1 MGAVQQQHD
10 RDEWYLALGGKR
22 YGPYPFAVL
31 VQAVKKEIVGKDDL
45 LWRAGWGSWQSAHS
59 VAGLFPSPEL
69 APPVEVSPP
78 TKPEAARLTGEA
90 SHPAVAEPGPQSA
103 SDSLRSEGDPL
114 RSKRDSLRSER
125 DSLHCERDSLHSE
138 GDFSRSESGDAE
150 HHQPAQECESTSS
163 IDNPQQENASVLI
176 AGESDT
182 NGTEVLETADRV
194 LELKKVGKLHGS
206 EPAVRA
212 LVDVDLRVERGE
224 WLSVTGP
231 SGAGKSTL
239 LHVIGCLD
247 RPTSGTFLLDDID
260 TAKLSDDERAGLRSQ
275 RIGFVFQS
283 FCLLPYRTVLE
294 NVMLA
299 EVYGKQSHRGRELR
313 ARAAIERVGLSH
325 RADFLPTK
333 LSGGEQ
339 QRVAIARALVGSP
352 SLLLCD
358 EPTGNLDSTTS
369 ASILDLFAKLN
380 QEGLTLVVVTH
391 DQNVA
396 NRAGRRVHIID
407 GKLTDV
413 TDGEI
418 ARKEAFGSTT
428 SSPSRTKT
436 SRSGMTIRDLL
447 NEALAGML
455 ARPGRMMLTVLG
467 VVIGLT
473 ALVATMGLTRTAGN
487 RIISQ
492 FDQVAATELFVTARP
507 GIRGIV
513 DPEAIPWDAPT
524 RLRRLNGVVAAG
536 TMSEINIRDALISSS
551 PVKDPLNPSAVKLAV
566 HAASPDLFRA
576 VRAEVQTGRLPDL
589 GHSKRD
595 DRVAVLGPDAARR
608 LGIMGL
614 AQLPA
619 ILIGDHPYLVI
630 GVLRDVARKPEL
642 LGSVIIPEG
651 TARHDFGLIGPGSV
665 VVETQIGAARLIA
678 EQTRSALRPDDERA
692 LNIEVPR
699 EPKRLRDEVQSDV
712 NVMFLLLGG
721 LSLVVGAIGIANITL
736 VSVMERT
743 AEIGLRRA
751 IGATRRHIAVQFL
764 FESGL
769 MGVIGGVLGASLGV
783 IVVVAVSAH
792 QGWTPVLDA
801 AAPFVAP
808 LIGGAIGLLSGA
820 YPAVRAAR
828 LEPVE
833 AFRY

>member
-1 MGAVQQQHD
+1 
-10 RDEWYLALGGKR
+10 
-22 YGPYPFAVL
+22 
-31 VQAVKKEIVGKDDL
+31 
-45 LWRAGWGSWQSAHS
+45 
-59 VAGLFPSPEL
+59 
-69 APPVEVSPP
+69 
-78 TKPEAARLTGEA
+78 
-90 SHPAVAEPGPQSA
+90 
-103 SDSLRSEGDPL
+103 
-114 RSKRDSLRSER
+114 
-125 DSLHCERDSLHSE
+125 
-138 GDFSRSESGDAE
+138 
-150 HHQPAQECESTSS
+150 
-163 IDNPQQENASVLI
+163 
-176 AGESDT
+176 
-182 NGTEVLETADRV
+182 
-194 LELKKVGKLHGS
+194 LKNVGKLHGS

-212 LVDVDLRVERGE
+212 LVDVDLSVERGE
-224 WLSVTGP
+224 WLSITGP

-260 TAKLSDDERAGLRSQ
+260 TSKLSDDERAGLRSQ
-275 RIGFVFQS
+275 RIGFVFQA

-299 EVYGKQSHRGRELR
+299 EVYSKQSHRGREAR
-313 ARAAIERVGLSH
+313 SRAAIERVGLSH
-325 RADFLPTK
+325 RAGFLPTK

-396 NRAGRRVHIID
+396 NRASRRVHIID

-413 TDGEI
+413 TSGELDPKKAI
-418 ARKEAFGSTT
+418 GQASI
-428 SSPSRTKT
+428 PSRTKT
-436 SRSGMTIRDLL
+436 SRSGITVRDLL

-507 GIRGIV
+507 GPRGIV
-513 DPEAIPWDAPT
+513 DPAAIPWDAPT

-536 TMSEINIRDALISSS
+536 TMSEINIKDALISSS

-566 HAASPDLFRA
+566 HAASPDLFQA

-614 AQLPA
+614 EQLPA

-651 TARHDFGLIGPGSV
+651 TARRDFGLIGPAAV

-678 EQTRSALRPDDERA
+678 EQTRPALRPDDERA

-769 MGVIGGVLGASLGV
+769 MGVIGGILGASLGV

-792 QGWTPVLDA
+792 QGWVPVLDP
-801 AAPFVAP
+801 AAPFLAP
-808 LIGGAIGLLSGA
+808 LVGFAIGLLSGT

-833 AFRY
+833 AFRH